1 MTAPNAS
8 NFANRFLV
16 AAANATFICLVFNV
30 ACLLGLFIS
39 VSMNNADLFEL
50 FFPRDLRLSLSIRPA
65 VPVLRFLSPLFLYA
79 WLLLVSIFAPALI
92 CQASTKLGR
101 HEKLVGLGG
110 VLSRARKL
118 GLLSTLLTGA
128 AGVTTVMLLD
138 LVFTGWSIVYFVA
151 RILLI
156 PLIQLLALTIVQLIL
171 QTEGEFVLPKV
182 FSIAKKEASWNSAL
196 TCVALFL
203 VAIAILAGPLFLAP
217 SYYVPLFRDKAVYLV
232 LFELVAWLVTG
243 LSLFRNMILENF
255 MLVYFFC
262 FVVPS
267 VVFLILLPAFVIC
280 ISVH

>member
-30 ACLLGLFIS
+30 ACILGLFIS
-39 VSMNNADLFEL
+39 VLVNNADLFEL
-50 FFPRDLRLSLSIRPA
+50 FFPRDLRLSLSLRPA
-65 VPVLRFLSPLFLYA
+65 MPVIRCLSSIFFFV
-79 WLLLVSIFAPALI
+79 WLLLFSIFLPALI

-101 HEKLVGLGG
+101 QEKLVGLGG

-118 GLLSTLLTGA
+118 GLLSALLTGA
-128 AGVTTVMLLD
+128 V
-138 LVFTGWSIVYFVA
+138 LVPTFMFVNNFFGNWSIVYFLA
-151 RILLI
+151 QIWFAPLGYLI
-156 PLIQLLALTIVQLIL
+156 ALMIVQLIL
-171 QTEGEFVLPKV
+171 QTEGELVLPK
-182 FSIAKKEASWNSAL
+182 FCSIAKPEGSCNSAL
-196 TCVALFL
+196 ICIALFL
-203 VAIAILAGPLFLAP
+203 LAIAILAGPLFLAP
-217 SYYVPLFRDKAVYLV
+217 VYYVPLFRDRAVYLV
-232 LFELVAWLVTG
+232 LFELVAWLVAG

-267 VVFLILLPAFVIC
+267 VFSLILLPAFMIC